1 MAEKSTKAIK
11 YKTRK
16 SLNCKLLEVGRV
28 FQGSITVSSA
38 YNFPWASAFGQI
50 WRQDLEPDRSL
61 VWLTAVTILRKCH
74 DRVVTDV
81 GMQVKKCCGD
91 FYFFFVLNYT
101 FSPLLFTSF
110 FFLPTSFPQVIN
122 LLCFSVRSHLASLF
136 CQSWPLQIQP
146 NSKCCGEREIS
157 LSLEELKLSVRI
169 HCSDPLCNHSVVA
182 ELLLSIS
189 LPCSLGFNLAELKV
203 FREIGSAL

>member
-28 FQGSITVSSA
+28 FQGSITVSFA

-50 WRQDLEPDRSL
+50 WRQGPEPDRSL

-74 DRVVTDV
+74 GRVVTDA

-91 FYFFFVLNYT
+91 FFFVLNFPPFY
-101 FSPLLFTSF
+101 LLLS